1 MERDWWKYWF
11 STLLSCMSTLGFCV
25 IIFYSLGHFGK
36 LSGNFTNRVFRL
48 IAHASYHLRLAS
60 LVFKI
65 PDLITSHCIKCER
78 GFVLDALPR
87 SSFTKKLATSSRWSG
102 RLGPQWATMNSMQSS
117 VDSRSNSFFGSFGG
131 AWACAEEEL
140 GVSIIVKV
148 WAQQNG

>member
-1 MERDWWKYWF
+1 MKHNGTRLMKILIFYSLILHVNAGILHHSLF
-11 STLLSCMSTLGFCV
+11 
-25 IIFYSLGHFGK
+25 FYSLGHIGK

-117 VDSRSNSFFGSFGG
+117 VDSRSNSFFGSVGG
-131 AWACAEEEL
+131 A
-140 GVSIIVKV
+140 
-148 WAQQNG
+148 